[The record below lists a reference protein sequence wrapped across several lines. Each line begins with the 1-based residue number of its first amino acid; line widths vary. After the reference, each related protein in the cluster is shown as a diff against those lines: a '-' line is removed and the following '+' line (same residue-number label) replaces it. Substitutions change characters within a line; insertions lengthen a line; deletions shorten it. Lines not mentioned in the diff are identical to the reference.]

1 MFGIIRF
8 ESTIG
13 EALGTIAVLWHDYAS
28 IHQAVIIAV
37 LSKSLKIFLPWCW
50 TSGLIA
56 ERASDKQTHVARS
69 RSSRK
74 ASMEYALFLVSSRQS
89 LTKDDRRYTAKP
101 PTRPNDETATL
112 IRQGYALRIA
122 ANSHATKQIRQN
134 TRMKL
139 WEQSRGRHSLMKTIA
154 GRQVSTGNTCSSDS
168 SSINKSQMVR
178 QDTGTHTSF
187 IQRTRTSETRQ
198 AASNIL
204 IGRMQQQAFSDQ
216 TSGRD
221 GDRHQADHGFHGKST
236 SDDGDSSE

>member
-1 MFGIIRF
+1 MLDCCLVALGEWPEDMFGIIRF

-101 PTRPNDETATL
+101 PARPNDETATL

-122 ANSHATKQIRQN
+122 ANSHATKQIRQKHTN
-134 TRMKL
+134 EAVGTIS
-139 WEQSRGRHSLMKTIA
+139 WAPQSDE
-154 GRQVSTGNTCSSDS
+154 NDC
-168 SSINKSQMVR
+168 
-178 QDTGTHTSF
+178 
-187 IQRTRTSETRQ
+187 RQ
-198 AASNIL
+198 AGI
-204 IGRMQQQAFSDQ
+204 
-216 TSGRD
+216 
-221 GDRHQADHGFHGKST
+221 DRQYVQFRL
-236 SDDGDSSE
+236 E